1 MKLFRHFTDLPA
13 DARGAVVALGNFDGL
28 HQGHRIVIGTAADVA
43 KATGAPLAVLTFEPH
58 PRSLFRPQDAPFR
71 LTPFR
76 TKARHIEDLG
86 VDLLFVIHFDT
97 AFSQKKAEE
106 FINEVLVAGLGVSHV
121 VAGYDFVFG
130 HKRGG
135 DIGLLYQKA
144 KALGFGVTEVKPAS
158 DTQGGVFSSTR
169 VRDLLVAGK
178 PREAAFVL
186 GRPWELEGRVEHG
199 DRRGRTIGF
208 PTANLE
214 LGEYLRPRYGVYAV
228 RAGVDHGPGTVWTD
242 GVANLGKRPTVDGL
256 RELLEV
262 HLFDFSGD
270 LYGKHLRVQMI
281 DFIRPEQKFESFDVL
296 KQQILMDADTARRIL
311 SSKP

>member
-1 MKLFRHFTDLPA
+1 MKLFRHFTDLPD

-28 HQGHRIVIGTAADVA
+28 HRGHRIVIGAAADVA

-58 PRSLFRPQDAPFR
+58 PRSLFRPSDAPFR

-97 AFSQKKAEE
+97 IFSHKTADE
-106 FINEVLVAGLGVSHV
+106 FISEVLVAGLGVSHV

-135 DIGLLYQKA
+135 DVGLLYQKA
-144 KALGFGVTEVKPAS
+144 RTMGFGVTEVKPAA
-158 DTQGGVFSSTR
+158 DTDGGVFSSTR

-178 PREAAFVL
+178 PREAAAVL

-199 DRRGRTIGF
+199 DQRGRTIGF
-208 PTANLE
+208 PTA
-214 LGEYLRPRYGVYAV
+214 
-228 RAGVDHGPGTVWTD
+228 T
-242 GVANLGKRPTVDGL
+242 
-256 RELLEV
+256 
-262 HLFDFSGD
+262 
-270 LYGKHLRVQMI
+270 
-281 DFIRPEQKFESFDVL
+281 
-296 KQQILMDADTARRIL
+296 L
-311 SSKP
+311 S